1 MNLAVGILKKD
12 VLLSAYKD
20 LCPPQVSDLPVFF
33 LTLYSGL
40 MPLPSGMPNLP
51 NLPNLPNFNL
61 PAPHIMPGVGLPE
74 LGNPGMLH
82 ALPS

>member
-1 MNLAVGILKKD
+1 MLD
-12 VLLSAYKD
+12 SEEMLLPPSQVMAY
-20 LCPPQVSDLPVFF
+20 PVFF
-33 LTLYSGL
+33 PALCSGL
-40 MPLPSGMPNLP
+40 MPLSAGLPSLP
-51 NLPNLPNFNL
+51 NLPSLSSFNL